1 MCACVSLSGTDRSG
15 YKGVAVFHA
24 LVLISWMWQLG
35 ILMMLDY
42 PQHSL
47 QRAHAYMYAYTH
59 TSICT
64 CSAAVARRHCLPWA
78 KHQFTLYKQNCTHTH
93 SCLGQTLK
101 LDLDYKLI
109 KAVCSRIDA
118 PGSPNLLVRKLP
130 KPNPPTPSPKQTH
143 VLGSSFQTTVRVCFS
158 PSATAYCIK
167 SLHYALQMS
176 HAHKI

>member
-1 MCACVSLSGTDRSG
+1 MITHSTASKEHMHACM
-15 YKGVAVFHA
+15 H
-24 LVLISWMWQLG
+24 
-35 ILMMLDY
+35 
-42 PQHSL
+42 
-47 QRAHAYMYAYTH
+47 TH
-59 TSICT
+59 IHMSICT
-64 CSAAVARRHCLPWA
+64 CSAAVACRHCLPWA

-130 KPNPPTPSPKQTH
+130 KPNPPTPPPKQTH

-167 SLHYALQMS
+167 SLHYAPQVS

>member
-1 MCACVSLSGTDRSG
+1 
-15 YKGVAVFHA
+15 
-24 LVLISWMWQLG
+24 
-35 ILMMLDY
+35 MMLDY

-47 QRAHAYMYAYTH
+47 QRAHAYMHADTH
-59 TSICT
+59 IHMSICT
-64 CSAAVARRHCLPWA
+64 CSAAVARRRCLPWA

-130 KPNPPTPSPKQTH
+130 KPNPPTPTPKQTH
-143 VLGSSFQTTVRVCFS
+143 NTMCWDLLFRPPCVSGSVPLPLLTALNHCTMHSRCHTHTRFKKKSVFSQIYKVYQITRFLKIYCF
-158 PSATAYCIK
+158 
-167 SLHYALQMS
+167 LN
-176 HAHKI
+176 